1 MSSSYYLKLYK
12 EEKDKAKKYE
22 KWIKQLQT
30 IRQNAAGGLDD
41 EIRNVNR
48 EITELCNDLK
58 NAVKHDQVFASEVYE
73 IGSNTEAG
81 SGGDRYLRGT
91 QSELDEEIRDLAR
104 KKDDAE
110 RNSSEYYNRYEQEKR
125 REEEEAKQK
134 MKEALNKFTG
144 LFN

>member
-48 EITELCNDLK
+48 EITELYDDLK
-58 NAVKHDQVFASEVYE
+58 SAVKHDQVFASEAYE
-73 IGSNTEAG
+73 IGSSTEAG
-81 SGGDRYLRGT
+81 AGSDRYLRGT
-91 QSELDEEIRDLAR
+91 QSELDEEIRDLSR

-110 RNSSEYYNRYEQEKR
+110 RRSSEYYNRYEQEKR

-134 MKEALNKFTG
+134 MKDALNKFTG
-144 LFN
+144 LFH

>member
-81 SGGDRYLRGT
+81 SGSDRYLRGV
-91 QSELDEEIRDLAR
+91 QSELDEEIRNLGR
-104 KKDDAE
+104 KKDEAE
-110 RNSSEYYNRYEQEKR
+110 RRSSEYYSKYEQEKR

>member
-1 MSSSYYLKLYK
+1 M
-12 EEKDKAKKYE
+12 
-22 KWIKQLQT
+22 QT

-81 SGGDRYLRGT
+81 SGSDRYLRGT

>member
-12 EEKDKAKKYE
+12 EERDNAKKYE

-30 IRQNAAGGLDD
+30 IRQNATGGLDD

-48 EITELCNDLK
+48 EIAELYDDLK
-58 NAVKHDQVFASEVYE
+58 NAVKHDQIFAAEAYE
-73 IGSNTEAG
+73 IGSSTEAG
-81 SGGDRYLRGT
+81 SGSDRYLRGT
-91 QSELDEEIRDLAR
+91 QSELDEEIRNLGR

-110 RNSSEYYNRYEQEKR
+110 RRSSEYYRKYEQEKQ

-134 MKEALNKFTG
+134 MKEALNRFAS
-144 LFN
+144 LFS

>member
-81 SGGDRYLRGT
+81 SGSDRYLRGT
-91 QSELDEEIRDLAR
+91 QSELMRKSEISLEKRMTQSATVLNIIIDMSKRNDVKR
-104 KKDDAE
+104 KKQ
-110 RNSSEYYNRYEQEKR
+110 SR
-125 REEEEAKQK
+125 R
-134 MKEALNKFTG
+134 
-144 LFN
+144 

>member
-1 MSSSYYLKLYK
+1 MSSSYFLKLYK

-48 EITELCNDLK
+48 EITELCDDLK
-58 NAVKHDQVFASEVYE
+58 SAVKHDQVFASEVYE
-73 IGSNTEAG
+73 IGSSTEAG
-81 SGGDRYLRGT
+81 SGSDRYLRST
-91 QSELDEEIRDLAR
+91 QSELDEEIRDLSR
-104 KKDDAE
+104 KKDEAE
-110 RNSSEYYNRYEQEKR
+110 RSSSEYYNMYKQEKQ

>member
-41 EIRNVNR
+41 EIRNVKR
-48 EITELCNDLK
+48 EITQLCNYLK
-58 NAVKHDQVFASEVYE
+58 KAVKHDQVFASEVYE
-73 IGSNTEAG
+73 FGSNTEAG
-81 SGGDRYLRGT
+81 SGSDRYLRGT

>member
-1 MSSSYYLKLYK
+1 MSSSYFLKLYK

-48 EITELCNDLK
+48 EITELCDDLK
-58 NAVKHDQVFASEVYE
+58 SAVKHDQVFASEVYE
-73 IGSNTEAG
+73 IGSSTEAG
-81 SGGDRYLRGT
+81 SGSDRYLRST
-91 QSELDEEIRDLAR
+91 QSELDEEIRDLSR
-104 KKDDAE
+104 KKDEAE
-110 RNSSEYYNRYEQEKR
+110 RSSSEYYNMYKQEKQ

-144 LFN
+144 LFH

>member
-81 SGGDRYLRGT
+81 SGSDRYLRGT

-104 KKDDAE
+104 KKDDADVCSSDLSATVLNIIIDMSK
-110 RNSSEYYNRYEQEKR
+110 RNDVKR
-125 REEEEAKQK
+125 KKQSRR
-134 MKEALNKFTG
+134 
-144 LFN
+144 

>member
-73 IGSNTEAG
+73 IGSNLP
-81 SGGDRYLRGT
+81 YLLHKL
-91 QSELDEEIRDLAR
+91 QP
-104 KKDDAE
+104 
-110 RNSSEYYNRYEQEKR
+110 
-125 REEEEAKQK
+125 
-134 MKEALNKFTG
+134 
-144 LFN
+144 

>member
-81 SGGDRYLRGT
+81 SGSDRYLRGT

-125 REEEEAKQK
+125 REEEEAKRK

>member
-30 IRQNAAGGLDD
+30 IQQNAAGGLDD

-73 IGSNTEAG
+73 IGSNTETGAG
-81 SGGDRYLRGT
+81 SDR
-91 QSELDEEIRDLAR
+91 
-104 KKDDAE
+104 
-110 RNSSEYYNRYEQEKR
+110 
-125 REEEEAKQK
+125 
-134 MKEALNKFTG
+134 
-144 LFN
+144 

>member
-1 MSSSYYLKLYK
+1 MRL
-12 EEKDKAKKYE
+12 AV
-22 KWIKQLQT
+22 IQ
-30 IRQNAAGGLDD
+30 RQD
-41 EIRNVNR
+41 R
-48 EITELCNDLK
+48 
-58 NAVKHDQVFASEVYE
+58 
-73 IGSNTEAG
+73 
-81 SGGDRYLRGT
+81 GDRYLRGT